1 MIDNVSN
8 SSIDSEESIKSAP
21 VISKPLP
28 THKKIGGRV
37 EIIVPR
43 LINHIF
49 TPLGGLTVDD
59 FERAFSEVDEIYINS
74 ESEMEKHISKLV
86 SGLETNAES
95 WEIRINTLKDLQ
107 STVKT
112 CTPKFLSF
120 PQLFRKLDSSLNDC
134 IRDLRSQVAREACIT
149 LAYSSKLIGKSLEKS
164 FEYLITPLLTVVQNS
179 TKVSVVVCLFVVC
192 LFVCLFVCLLVS

>member
-1 MIDNVSN
+1 MSN
-8 SSIDSEESIKSAP
+8 HQDYNYGS
-21 VISKPLP
+21 
-28 THKKIGGRV
+28 
-37 EIIVPR
+37 R

-59 FERAFSEVDEIYINS
+59 FERAFLEVDEIYINT
-74 ESEMEKHISKLV
+74 ESEMEKHILKLI
-86 SGLETNAES
+86 SGLETDAES

-112 CTPKFLSF
+112 CTPKFPTF
-120 PQLFRKLDSSLNDC
+120 PQLLRKLDASMNDC
-134 IRDLRSQVAREACIT
+134 IRDLRSQVAREACVT

-179 TKVSVVVCLFVVC
+179 TKVCC
-192 LFVCLFVCLLVS
+192 LFVCLFV